1 MYLKR
6 LSLAGFKSFAD
17 PTDFLFN
24 RGTTVIV
31 GPNGCGKSNVVDAFR
46 WVLGERSAKGLRG
59 QEMMDVIFKGTRNR
73 AQLSRAEVSLCF
85 DNSDGRLPIDFQE
98 VEVTRRLY
106 RSGESE
112 YLINK
117 RKCRLKDIQ
126 RLFTD
131 TGIGTE
137 GYSILEQGS
146 VDGFL
151 QASAQDRRSIFEEA
165 AGISRFPRPKEASD
179 PPTRAHH
186 CQCRAPSRRLR

>member
-6 LSLAGFKSFAD
+6 LSLSGFKSFAD
-17 PTDFLFN
+17 RTDFDFHK
-24 RGTTVIV
+24 GTTIVV

-59 QEMMDVIFKGTRNR
+59 QEMMDVIFKGTRDR
-73 AQLSRAEVSLCF
+73 PQLSRAEVSLVF
-85 DNSDGRLPIDFQE
+85 DNADGGLPLDQSE

-112 YLINK
+112 YLIN
-117 RKCRLKDIQ
+117 RRRCRLKDLK

-137 GYSILEQGS
+137 GYSVLEQ
-146 VDGFL
+146 VPD
-151 QASAQDRRSIFEEA
+151 
-165 AGISRFPRPKEASD
+165 
-179 PPTRAHH
+179 
-186 CQCRAPSRRLR
+186 